1 MEKELALVTGGARGI
16 GRAICQGLLDT
27 GRAVVFFDVDDAGAA
42 EFLRAAGGAALRYV
56 RCDVADTAAVQAAC
70 AAVEAERGT
79 VSVLVNN
86 AGIQTHCLFAD
97 MTEEIWDETLSINLK
112 SAFRMCKCLAPGMA
126 AQGYGRIVNIAS
138 MSARRGSRRH
148 VHYCAAKAGLLGFTR
163 ALSLEAAEHGVT
175 VNAVCPGI
183 VETAM
188 IRQTLEERREV
199 WLGEMHVKRLGTPA
213 DIANAVCFLAGREAG
228 WITGQAL
235 DVNGGILTP

>member
-16 GRAICQGLLDT
+16 GRAICQALLNT
-27 GRAVVFFDVDDAGAA
+27 GRSVIFFDVDDVGA
-42 EFLRAAGGAALRYV
+42 EDFLCAAGGAALRYV
-56 RCDVADTAAVQAAC
+56 HCDVSDTAAVKASC
-70 AAVEAERGT
+70 AEVGAEFGT

-86 AGIQTHCLFAD
+86 AGIQNHCLFAD

-112 SAFRMCKCLAPGMA
+112 SAFRVCKCLTPGMT
-126 AQGYGRIVNIAS
+126 AQGYGRIINIAS

-163 ALSLEAAEHGVT
+163 ALSLEVAGYGVT
-175 VNAVCPGI
+175 VNAICPGI
-183 VETAM
+183 VETGM

-213 DIANAVCFLAGREAG
+213 DIANAVCFLAGRAAG

>member
-16 GRAICQGLLDT
+16 GRAICERLLET
-27 GRAVVFFDVDDAGAA
+27 GRAVVFLDVDDAGAE
-42 EFLRAAGGAALRYV
+42 EFLRLTGGTDLYYYH
-56 RCDVADTAAVQAAC
+56 CDVSDTAAVE
-70 AAVEAERGT
+70 AVCNMVGERLGT

-97 MTEEIWDETLSINLK
+97 MTEELWDETLSINLK
-112 SAFRMCKCLAPGMA
+112 SAFRMCKCLMPGMV
-126 AQGYGRIVNIAS
+126 AQGYGRIINIAS

-163 ALSLEAAEHGVT
+163 ALSLEAAGDGVT
-175 VNAVCPGI
+175 VNAICPGI
-183 VETAM
+183 VETGM
-188 IRQTLEERREV
+188 IRETLEEKREI

-213 DIANAVCFLAGREAG
+213 DIAYAAGFLAERAAG